1 MKNSR
6 NLFAMVLVLAC
17 MSVMPAASAQ
27 DTAETKIV
35 QAFLASWASHDI
47 SKIMAFI
54 SDDCYY
60 KNVPSLS
67 GPNPVISGHQAISAF
82 LAPFFVKEPLTVPS
96 KFFTEVKNVV
106 AGGEGVALER
116 VDNFEFGSTKIAVP
130 VAAMFRVKNGKITY
144 WVDYFDSGAFAPV
157 TTIMAAFA
165 KK

>member
-1 MKNSR
+1 MKTSKI
-6 NLFAMVLVLAC
+6 LAVMALVLLCIA
-17 MSVMPAASAQ
+17 VVPTVFAQ
-27 DTAETKIV
+27 DTAETKVV
-35 QAFLASWASHDI
+35 QAFLASWDSHDI
-47 SKIMAFI
+47 TKIMAFI

-82 LAPFFVKEPLTVPS
+82 LAPFFAKDPLTVPS

-106 AGGEGVALER
+106 AGGDGVALER

-144 WVDYFDSGAFAPV
+144 WVDYFDGSVFAPV
-157 TTIMAAFA
+157 STIMGAFA